1 MAAPYQLLSSDSVHL
16 WLGQPQDG
24 AAGAGALSAQE
35 LHHAAGL
42 TFPLHRKRYVAA
54 RAALRRILG
63 GYLGMRASDVPLR
76 QGPHGK
82 PYVAA
87 AANPRAIRFNL
98 SHSGAHLAVAV
109 GCEHENGVDIEHL
122 ASDVNFLDIAR
133 RGFSAREFHALISHV
148 TGERRAAFVRGWCR
162 KEAYSKALQ
171 QGLARPLDSY
181 EVSLRGDAQPL
192 LLGDSADARATAE
205 WTIRPI
211 DDLRKLG
218 IEGAL
223 AVRRQVQ
230 RVDTFELD

>member
-1 MAAPYQLLSSDSVHL
+1 MAAPYPLLSSESVHL
-16 WLGQPQDG
+16 WLGRTEDG
-24 AAGAGALSAQE
+24 AACAKALSAQE

-42 TFPLHRKRYVAA
+42 YFPLHRTRYVAA

-63 GYLGMRASDVPLR
+63 GYLDMPPGDVPLQ

-82 PYVAA
+82 PFVAA
-87 AANPRAIRFNL
+87 AANARAIRFNL
-98 SHSGAHLAVAV
+98 SHSGAHMAVAV
-109 GCEHENGVDIEHL
+109 GCEHENGVDIEHI
-122 ASDVNFLDIAR
+122 ASDVNFLAIAR
-133 RGFSAREFHALISHV
+133 RGFSAREYHALISHV

-171 QGLARPLDSY
+171 QGLARPLGSY
-181 EVSLRGDAQPL
+181 EVSLGGDAQPL

-211 DDLRKLG
+211 DALRKLG

-223 AVRRQVQ
+223 AVRRQVLQ
-230 RVDTFELD
+230 VETFELV